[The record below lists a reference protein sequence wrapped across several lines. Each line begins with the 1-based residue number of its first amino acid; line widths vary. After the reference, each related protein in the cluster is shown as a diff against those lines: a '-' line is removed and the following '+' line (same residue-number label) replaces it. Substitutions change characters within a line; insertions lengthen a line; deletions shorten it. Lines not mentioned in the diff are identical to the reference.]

1 MDRACIACHNGEG
14 KAFDLRGGKKDKL
27 GYGTSYLN
35 LHPYVHRQGGEGDMV
50 VLQPYE
56 YHPNTSELVRMLKKG
71 HFNVQLTD
79 KEWKTLYNWIDYN
92 APDKGYFNANV
103 LSKDIIP
110 YQGFDQIKRRKE
122 LTDKYANGAGV
133 DWKKE
138 ISDYAAYLKGKGE
151 IKPEMP
157 EKLAPVK
164 EKELKVKGWPFDA
177 DRIKAMLAD
186 EKETRKEI
194 ELAPGIKMT
203 FVRIPAGQFVMGS
216 YRGQSDTRP
225 TAKVKI
231 DKAFWMGELEVTNQQ
246 FNVIFPDHDSRFVDQ
261 QWKDHVVQGYPA
273 NKPEQPVIRVSYN
286 DAMDYCKKLS
296 EKTGLNITLPTEAQ
310 WEWACRA
317 GSDQD
322 FWYGDMN
329 ADFGK
334 KDNLADVTTLLLAA
348 SGIDRCLRLLI
359 GTNTILTYRK
369 RKAWMMAIWFRWVVS
384 NMKRIRSVCIACTV
398 TWRNGLVLITCLI
411 LTTRNRKRSPSIR
424 WFVAVLI
431 SSDRNSRRLIPVKDI
446 IRTNVCST

>member
-1 MDRACIACHNGEG
+1 MIFDTHAHYYDE
-14 KAFDLRGGKKDKL
+14 AFDADRDALLASLPGRGVALVVCPGCDPE
-27 GYGTSYLN
+27 SS
-35 LHPYVHRQGGEGDMV
+35 RQSIALAERYPFLYAAAG
-50 VLQPYE
+50 
-56 YHPNTSELVRMLKKG
+56 YHPENLEGV
-71 HFNVQLTD
+71 
-79 KEWKTLYNWIDYN
+79 TL
-92 APDKGYFNANV
+92 A
-103 LSKDIIP
+103 
-110 YQGFDQIKRRKE
+110 
-122 LTDKYANGAGV
+122 
-133 DWKKE
+133 
-138 ISDYAAYLKGKGE
+138 
-151 IKPEMP
+151 
-157 EKLAPVK
+157 
-164 EKELKVKGWPFDA
+164 DA

-334 KDNLADVTTLLLAA
+334 KDNLADVTTLLLAV
-348 SGIDRCLRLLI
+348 SGIDPQPMPK
-359 GTNTILTYRK
+359 TSYWYKYYTYLPKEEGVDDGNLVQVGGKQYEANPFGLYCMHGNVAEWTRSDYLPYPYNEKSKEVSEYKVVRGGSYIERPKFSTAYTRK
-369 RKAWMMAIWFRWVVS
+369 GYYPYQRVFNVGFRV
-384 NMKRIRSVCIACTV
+384 
-398 TWRNGLVLITCLI
+398 
-411 LTTRNRKRSPSIR
+411 
-424 WFVAVLI
+424 
-431 SSDRNSRRLIPVKDI
+431 I
-446 IRTNVCST
+446 IED